1 MVKKLNRIQLEVII
15 MTNRSFQNLF
25 NISLFSAALIISLA
39 CAALAPAA
47 TPTSPAAAAPTSP
60 AAPTTTPAPLF
71 QQVALTAIPSEEDSQ
86 SPVYKIT
93 TQTPSLTGSDDAR
106 VKNFNAETIALVTKA
121 VADFKQNVAGMNLPL
136 VSEGSSFDVQYKL
149 LSPPGNIFSLKFD
162 MEGYVSGAAHP
173 YHASQTVNYNLEQGT
188 DLTLA
193 GLFLPNSAY
202 LQTISTYCA
211 AQLKARDIGFD
222 AGFTQGA
229 DPTPDNYRNWN
240 ITADGLLITFDEYQV
255 AAYAAG
261 PQTVTIPYSEL
272 KMLIDPQGL
281 LGKFIQ

>member
-1 MVKKLNRIQLEVII
+1 MI
-15 MTNRSFQNLF
+15 NRSFQNLF
-25 NISLFSAALIISLA
+25 IINLFSAALIVSMA

-71 QQVALTAIPSEEDSQ
+71 KQVALTAIPSEEDSQ

-136 VSEGSSFDVQYKL
+136 VSEGSSFDVQYEL

-222 AGFTQGA
+222 AGFTQG
-229 DPTPDNYRNWN
+229 PTRH
-240 ITADGLLITFDEYQV
+240 LITTATGTSQPTACSLPLMNIRWRLTQPDHRR
-255 AAYAAG
+255 
-261 PQTVTIPYSEL
+261 
-272 KMLIDPQGL
+272 
-281 LGKFIQ
+281 

>member
-1 MVKKLNRIQLEVII
+1 MI
-15 MTNRSFQNLF
+15 NRSFQNLF
-25 NISLFSAALIISLA
+25 IINLFSAALIVSMA
-39 CAALAPAA
+39 CAALAP
-47 TPTSPAAAAPTSP
+47 AAAPTSP

-71 QQVALTAIPSEEDSQ
+71 QQVSLTAIPSEEDSQ

-121 VADFKQNVAGMNLPL
+121 VADFKQNVAGMNLPS
-136 VSEGSSFDVQYKL
+136 VSEGSSFDVQYEL

-162 MEGYVSGAAHP
+162 LEGYISGAAHP
-173 YHASQTVNYNLEQGT
+173 YHGSRTVNYDLEKGT

-222 AGFTQGA
+222 TGFTQGA

-272 KMLIDPQGL
+272 KTLIDPQGP